1 MTITH
6 INNYFDSADRHKIL
20 VIQTDTASK
29 IDCLSELKSL
39 EIPVV
44 NIGLEL
50 AKYLDTIDDYSFLEI
65 EAIDFCKKLLEKQK
79 TRVKNAE
86 IPLLAIYNLGIMS
99 EPRLAIKITSL
110 IKEFSKTTGLI
121 IVWEHEILNAHTLSW
136 KPENPAFSI
145 DLSKT
150 AFKQIKYEI

>member
-6 INNYFDSADRHKIL
+6 INNLFDSADRHKIL
-20 VIQTDTASK
+20 VIQTETASK
-29 IDCLSELKSL
+29 FNCLSELKSL

-50 AKYLDTIDDYSFLEI
+50 AKYLDTLDDYSFLEI
-65 EAIDFCKKLLEKQK
+65 EAIDFCKKLLEKHK

-86 IPLLAIYNLGIMS
+86 IPLLAIHNLGILS
-99 EPRLAIKITSL
+99 EPTLSITNASL
-110 IKEFSKTTGLI
+110 IKDISKTTGLI
-121 IVWEHEILNAHTLSW
+121 IVWEYEILNSHTLSW
-136 KPENPAFSI
+136 KAENTAFSI

-150 AFKQIKYEI
+150 DFKQIRYEI